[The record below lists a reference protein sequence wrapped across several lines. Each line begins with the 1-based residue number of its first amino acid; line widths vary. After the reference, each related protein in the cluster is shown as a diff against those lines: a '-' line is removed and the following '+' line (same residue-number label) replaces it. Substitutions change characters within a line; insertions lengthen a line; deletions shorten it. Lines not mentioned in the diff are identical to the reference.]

1 MSHSVK
7 LLLIIVIFIN
17 NVCNSFE
24 TTLIEWCDSG
34 CNVLLDGASAF
45 HCIHSHHQLSNKIV
59 LSNHNKTNNVKS
71 KQCLYHQPS
80 YNLSVYN
87 VTMTQYDVVH
97 GMFRYI
103 KPIHI

>member
-1 MSHSVK
+1 MLHSVE
-7 LLLIIVIFIN
+7 LLSITVIFIN
-17 NVCNSFE
+17 VCYSFE
-24 TTLIEWCDSG
+24 TTLTEWCDSG

-45 HCIHSHHQLSNKIV
+45 HCIHSHHQFSNKIV
-59 LSNHNKTNNVKS
+59 LSYNNKTNVKS

-97 GMFRYI
+97 GMFISNSYTLN
-103 KPIHI
+103 